1 MLLIFHNIHRKHLC
15 LRPAIFIK
23 KETLTQLFSCE
34 FCEIFKNTFFT
45 EHLWTT
51 ASLTRGIFV
60 QHHYRSIFLSL
71 INCNFMTFGKT
82 FFAQLIRKPPFLKP
96 SDVQAVDT
104 RLSTSWE
111 QEYYRYSKADLKIC
125 QYLPLHTKMI
135 CWRFRIKTRFTL
147 RDMCTE
153 IYEKFVYK
161 YSETIKYVKQPT
173 FYKIFR
179 VLFLYEHKRIARYSN
194 ITLSF
199 LYKQTV
205 YKQLA
210 LGWQIAQQLSGLIP
224 LSLSNNKKY
233 G

>member
-1 MLLIFHNIHRKHLC
+1 
-15 LRPAIFIK
+15 
-23 KETLTQLFSCE
+23 
-34 FCEIFKNTFFT
+34 
-45 EHLWTT
+45 
-51 ASLTRGIFV
+51 
-60 QHHYRSIFLSL
+60 
-71 INCNFMTFGKT
+71 
-82 FFAQLIRKPPFLKP
+82 
-96 SDVQAVDT
+96 
-104 RLSTSWE
+104 
-111 QEYYRYSKADLKIC
+111 
-125 QYLPLHTKMI
+125 
-135 CWRFRIKTRFTL
+135 
-147 RDMCTE
+147 MCTE

-233 G
+233 GSRKMEFFLCSKRKIVVKLTMYQNSLVSKALLGKF